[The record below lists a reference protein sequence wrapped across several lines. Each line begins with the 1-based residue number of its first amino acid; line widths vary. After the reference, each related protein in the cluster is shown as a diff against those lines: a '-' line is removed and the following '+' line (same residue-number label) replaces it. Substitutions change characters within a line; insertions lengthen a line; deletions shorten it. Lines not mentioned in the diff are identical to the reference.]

1 VTRGVGSLSA
11 VRTGRRNGEGA
22 NGKGCWALNTTE
34 NAVQSRFFS
43 NESLAKVSSLSRL
56 AVSLP
61 MPTDE
66 NDPDHQ
72 INLSGQAQLANPN
85 GRLISRKLSSRSL
98 ADI

>member
-22 NGKGCWALNTTE
+22 NTTE